1 MFNNYSRGTPMKY
14 LILAL
19 LLFSAP
25 VFATGNHKKC
35 PDGYTGTYPN
45 CVKPQPPTKDPNWWQ
60 ENHNENTNS
69 NAQGQGQA
77 QGQHQGQTAT
87 GGTGVGVGVGG
98 QGGRGGN
105 GGAGGSVGD
114 TSSSSVSHGGSS
126 RSNATG
132 GTSSSTATGGLSSST
147 VGDTNATGGY
157 SGGNRLNNDSQSNS
171 GASAN
176 GVVNV
181 DTSDRSVTNVAGS
194 RTNINTFIPGDLP
207 SNAMTISPGAYIT
220 TAGDTDCGVLQ
231 TKIQVPVYQW
241 NKKGTKKRQV
251 GYDEDLAPVFDSNG
265 VQIDYQTV
273 YTGNGGY
280 YLRGS
285 HVTYVLSTQGGSNS
299 SQLGLQGGGGG
310 GYGGLS
316 YGSGNSYSQGGAKI
330 IIRSCIASRH
340 EPKPVAPRTARRV
353 ATPRRK
359 AKARRPAP
367 VACVPR
373 AARVCPAR

>member
-1 MFNNYSRGTPMKY
+1 MKY
-14 LILAL
+14 LILL
-19 LLFSAP
+19 LMLFASPA
-25 VFATGNHKKC
+25 FATYCTNGATNYPKC
-35 PDGYTGTYPN
+35 DN
-45 CVKPQPPTKDPNWWQ
+45 NKPPEPPTKDPNWWQ

-69 NAQGQGQA
+69 NTQGQGQA

-87 GGTGVGVGVGG
+87 GGTGVGIGVGG

-114 TSSSSVSHGGSS
+114 TSSSSVSHGGNS

-147 VGDTNATGGY
+147 VGDTTATGGY

-181 DTSDRSVTNVAGS
+181 DTSDRSSTNVRS
-194 RTNINTFIPGDLP
+194 NVFIPGDLP
-207 SNAMTISPGAYIT
+207 SNAMTIAPGAYIT
-220 TAGDTDCGVLQ
+220 VAGDTQCGVLQ
-231 TKIQVPVYQW
+231 AKIQVPVYQW
-241 NKKGTKKRQV
+241 NKRGTKKVIV

-265 VQIDYQTV
+265 TQIDYQIV
-273 YTGNGGY
+273 YTGDGGY
-280 YLRGS
+280 YMRGS
-285 HVTYVLSTQGGSNS
+285 QVTYVLTTKGSSNS
-299 SQLGLQGGGGG
+299 AQFGAQGYAAGGGGG
-310 GYGGLS
+310 ISAGAGR
-316 YGSGNSYSQGGAKI
+316 SYSEGGAKM
-330 IIRSCIASRH
+330 IIRSCIAYKVS
-340 EPKPVAPRTARRV
+340 PKPVAPRPARRA

-359 AKARRPAP
+359 AKARHPAP

-373 AARVCPAR
+373 AARVCPAN